1 MVVVMMF
8 MAVAVVL
15 WMSVG
20 QFDQPHV
27 FAPLE
32 LSQFVRAVALLL
44 LPSPFMVLRE
54 DLIKP
59 RLRLGTSLFRYV
71 DEVFWTSMK
80 QRLLVLTRAQFR
92 RSDAY
97 AFSTVDGTRWEDGG
111 HDSSQA
117 LSGPGGG
124 NRFWGRVGDA
134 HSSDCFAPEV
144 IGLGLHLCLSL
155 SENFWN

>member
-1 MVVVMMF
+1 MMF

-71 DEVFWTSMK
+71 DEVF
-80 QRLLVLTRAQFR
+80 
-92 RSDAY
+92 
-97 AFSTVDGTRWEDGG
+97 
-111 HDSSQA
+111 
-117 LSGPGGG
+117 
-124 NRFWGRVGDA
+124 
-134 HSSDCFAPEV
+134 
-144 IGLGLHLCLSL
+144 
-155 SENFWN
+155 